1 MGVAYRNACN
11 AVICNE
17 FKTHE
22 NHCFPVNRIFFLTKI
37 TRYRVIFIMLV
48 LSVPAYLL
56 SESLCYSKEGWWVGV
71 GVEVDRQS
79 IMYVILLF
87 IYLLKIEFI
96 YYACGLIVSVHIDL
110 MLAVCCVLR
119 LLLRSTLT

>member
-1 MGVAYRNACN
+1 MG
-11 AVICNE
+11 
-17 FKTHE
+17 
-22 NHCFPVNRIFFLTKI
+22 
-37 TRYRVIFIMLV
+37 
-48 LSVPAYLL
+48 
-56 SESLCYSKEGWWVGV
+56 
-71 GVEVDRQS
+71 VDRQS

-119 LLLRSTLT
+119 LLLRSTFT

>member
-1 MGVAYRNACN
+1 MGG
-11 AVICNE
+11 
-17 FKTHE
+17 
-22 NHCFPVNRIFFLTKI
+22 
-37 TRYRVIFIMLV
+37 
-48 LSVPAYLL
+48 
-56 SESLCYSKEGWWVGV
+56 GWGV
-71 GVEVDRQS
+71 GRQS

-119 LLLRSTLT
+119 LLLRSTFT